1 MRSMQTADIE
11 REIRN
16 FLIEHFLSGRDEK
29 LRDDGL
35 LLGDLIDSAGT
46 LELVAYLQEHFAI
59 TVEDDEVVPGNLDTV
74 NNLVAY
80 VSRKLGARV

>member
-1 MRSMQTADIE
+1 MQTADIE
-11 REIRN
+11 REIRS
-16 FLIEHFLSGRDEK
+16 FLVEHFLSGRGEK

>member
-1 MRSMQTADIE
+1 MQTADIE

>member
-1 MRSMQTADIE
+1 MQTTDIE
-11 REIRN
+11 REIRS
-16 FLIEHFLSGRDEK
+16 FLIQHFLSGRGEK